1 MSEPEVPSSARR
13 ASLAAVPA
21 EALQHPSSIRA
32 FRGLKLLLGGYLG
45 LSVLTL
51 AAVYLLRG
59 DTALVTDA
67 VWVRAG
73 IVVVSALLTYVFA
86 ARAARGSRGAYRRMR
101 IVATVMTV
109 AIAVIIAIP
118 GSFPAWLKIEQ
129 GICGLALLGVLVV
142 ANGGHVRGLFAAK

>member
-1 MSEPEVPSSARR
+1 MNARSARPT
-13 ASLAAVPA
+13 AVPA

-32 FRGLKLLLGGYLG
+32 FRGLKLLIGGYLG

-51 AAVYLLRG
+51 AAIYLLRS

-67 VWVRAG
+67 VWVRAS

-129 GICGLALLGVLVV
+129 GVCGLALLGVIVV
-142 ANGGHVRGLFAAK
+142 ANGSHLRGLFAAK

>member
-1 MSEPEVPSSARR
+1 MNARSAR
-13 ASLAAVPA
+13 SAAVPA

-32 FRGLKLLLGGYLG
+32 FRGLKLLIGGYLG

-51 AAVYLLRG
+51 AAIYLLRG

-67 VWVRAG
+67 VWVRAS
-73 IVVVSALLTYVFA
+73 IVAVSSLLTYVFA
-86 ARAARGSRGAYRRMR
+86 VRAARGSRGAYRRMR

-118 GSFPAWLKIEQ
+118 GSFPVWLKIEQ
-129 GICGLALLGVLVV
+129 GVCGLALLGALVV
-142 ANGGHVRGLFAAK
+142 ANGSHLRGLFAAR